1 MEGLHVV
8 APQHEPIAECMQ
20 ADWILCSA
28 HIRLGSTSIRVEGSH
43 FLLVALGFIDKSVSI
58 RSLLRF
64 VRPLRHSVLVQE
76 DEVIDGC

>member
-1 MEGLHVV
+1 M
-8 APQHEPIAECMQ
+8 
-20 ADWILCSA
+20 
-28 HIRLGSTSIRVEGSH
+28 
-43 FLLVALGFIDKSVSI
+43 LVSLEFIDKSVSI